1 MIHAFMLMIVVNGEI
16 ISNREPMY
24 FFDINRCNYFAAQ
37 IVSGKRE
44 ARGVQHNTTKVAAYC
59 VPKLVDPV
67 KIKVYS

>member
-1 MIHAFMLMIVVNGEI
+1 MIHAFMLIILVNGEI
-16 ISNREPMY
+16 VSNREPM
-24 FFDINRCNYFAAQ
+24 FFFNINRCNYFAAK

-59 VPKLVDPV
+59 VPKLIDPS

>member
-1 MIHAFMLMIVVNGEI
+1 MIHVFVLIILVNGEI
-16 ISNREPMY
+16 VSNREPMY
-24 FFDINRCNYFAAQ
+24 FFNITRCNYFAAQ

-59 VPKLVDPV
+59 VPKLIDPS